1 VNDESRIIEQRRHPF
16 GVGEVVITH
25 TANSE
30 AGRQKAIR
38 RKIASLKA
46 LQVQRIELAEAMRR
60 SLDLIIEKKQREID
74 NLEQQVTMRV
84 VS

>member
-1 VNDESRIIEQRRHPF
+1 VNQSQL
-16 GVGEVVITH
+16 
-25 TANSE
+25 
-30 AGRQKAIR
+30 R

-46 LQVQRIELAEAMRR
+46 LQDQRIELAEAMKR

>member
-1 VNDESRIIEQRRHPF
+1 VSESDRTMPMNQ
-16 GVGEVVITH
+16 
-25 TANSE
+25 S
-30 AGRQKAIR
+30 QLR

-46 LQVQRIELAEAMRR
+46 LQVQRIELAEQMRR

-84 VS
+84 VW